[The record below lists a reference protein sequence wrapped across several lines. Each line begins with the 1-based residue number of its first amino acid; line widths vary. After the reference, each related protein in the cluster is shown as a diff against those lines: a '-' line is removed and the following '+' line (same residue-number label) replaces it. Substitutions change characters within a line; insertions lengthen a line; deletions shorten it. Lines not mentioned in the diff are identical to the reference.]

1 MRSTRWEYMVMDVGV
16 AGFFFG
22 PDLDGDALNAK
33 LNELGDEGW
42 EAVGMT
48 SMEMGQGQTRSLVLI
63 LKRPRE

>member
-1 MRSTRWEYMVMDVGV
+1 MDVGV

-22 PDLDGDALNAK
+22 PDLDGEALNAR

-42 EAVGMT
+42 EAVGLS
-48 SMEMGQGQTRSLVLI
+48 SMDTGHGRTTSLVII